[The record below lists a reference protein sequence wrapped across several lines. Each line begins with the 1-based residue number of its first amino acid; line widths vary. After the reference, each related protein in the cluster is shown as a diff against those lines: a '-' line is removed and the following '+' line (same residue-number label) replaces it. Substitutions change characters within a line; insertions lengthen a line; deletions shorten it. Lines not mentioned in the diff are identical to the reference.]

1 MKRIFLIVFALITK
15 LTYSSFPIIAE
26 PERSAW
32 YKVGQIFGIILIV
45 SVGSFILYQIYRL
58 FRYLLR
64 VFLEKRGLL
73 VSFLSFIAMLVI
85 AIPILYV
92 LAFFLAF
99 ALG

>member
-1 MKRIFLIVFALITK
+1 MKRIFLIVFTLITK

-32 YKVGQIFGIILIV
+32 VGQIFGIILIV
-45 SVGSFILYQIYRL
+45 GGGSFFLYQIYRL

-99 ALG
+99 ALD